1 MAASSQADEPAFG
14 QDGITKCLDP
24 EFAVTGKYTD
34 LLYNTGDRFFVQY
47 DHCYA
52 IKEWYEE
59 EFWYPEA
66 CATHDEVIAF
76 YAEHT
81 ILVKFFEKKTK
92 IDFSKQDNYESS
104 QMEFISSDYVEKDRW
119 NQRKTTFRRYDL
131 EMEDSIFNPIDKVT
145 DEISY
150 LQVVSTRVE
159 SQYDTSVGYFA
170 EFYIDN

>member
-1 MAASSQADEPAFG
+1 MTASSQADEPAFG
-14 QDGITKCLDP
+14 QDKITKCLDP

-59 EFWYPEA
+59 EFWYSEA
-66 CATHDEVIAF
+66 CANHDEVIAF
-76 YAEHT
+76 FAEHT

-92 IDFSKQDNYESS
+92 IDFSKQDDYESS

-119 NQRKTTFRRYDL
+119 N
-131 EMEDSIFNPIDKVT
+131 
-145 DEISY
+145 
-150 LQVVSTRVE
+150 
-159 SQYDTSVGYFA
+159 
-170 EFYIDN
+170 